1 MVKAEFVPHF
11 QEAERPGLHIHRPG
25 RAEKAHHACRQ
36 VIRNLSPQEGLS
48 LEEGHEAQPRL
59 MGQIS
64 AVKWHLACCIKQ
76 KGLLFATN
84 GVTPSEGTSLAQ
96 HRPQDLNSAL
106 CLRNE
111 FTYNQWED
119 CF

>member
-1 MVKAEFVPHF
+1 MVKAEFVPHL

-25 RAEKAHHACRQ
+25 RAEKAHQACRQ

-64 AVKWHLACCIKQ
+64 AVKWHLV
-76 KGLLFATN
+76 LLHQA
-84 GVTPSEGTSLAQ
+84 EGPFVCYKWGNTIGRHQPGSAQ
-96 HRPQDLNSAL
+96 APGP
-106 CLRNE
+106 E
-111 FTYNQWED
+111 
-119 CF
+119 